1 MYRKILTTAR
11 GASPIEGRLVIC
23 GVGTGLIAGLMALP
37 ATSVETATARGIAV
51 SVSVALGSWLG
62 IKLWLLTLS
71 IFKGWRASLDRR
83 IEALTLRL
91 ELATGQPAGQKPL
104 ESGNSDRAH
113 TIWWLFAGAVPFGFT
128 YAMNGAVLAAID
140 LRVSIYDS
148 PVDAPLLLIMMLSG
162 FGIALSGLA
171 GKCLYLW
178 QVARDMARLERR
190 LDSVTSV
197 APITLQTHRLDHA
210 IDSVSYFV
218 CKLAGV
224 RMES

>member
-23 GVGTGLIAGLMALP
+23 GVGSGLIVGLMALP
-37 ATSVETATARGIAV
+37 ATSVETATAKGIAM

-83 IEALTLRL
+83 IEALTLRF
-91 ELATGQPAGQKPL
+91 ELAAGQPAGQKPL
-104 ESGNSDRAH
+104 ESGNSDRPH
-113 TIWWLFAGAVPFGFT
+113 PIWWLFAGAVPFGFM
-128 YAMNGAVLAAID
+128 YAMSAAVLAAID
-140 LRVSIYDS
+140 LRVNIYGS
-148 PVDAPLLLIMMLSG
+148 PVYGPLMLIMLSG

-171 GKCLYLW
+171 GKCFYFW
-178 QVARDMARLERR
+178 QVARDMARLERH
-190 LDSVTSV
+190 LDSATSV